1 MPKISALPPLATAAD
16 DDEAPIVDTS
26 VTTTK
31 KWTLAL
37 LKTYLQ
43 SAVAW
48 INTAAM
54 LATNVV
60 TGSKLATD
68 AILLGRSTSLGG
80 SSTSTSFATATNGSI
95 AVTVPAGGRSVLIQV
110 CISVGSDALLDWRIR
125 RGGATTISSGRAP
138 LHPTGG
144 WTETV
149 TCLAID
155 VAPTAGAQTY
165 TFEFA
170 RATGAGTV
178 AIGGGHMVVTL
189 V

>member
-1 MPKISALPPLATAAD
+1 MPKISALPPMSSPD
-16 DDEAPIVDTS
+16 GDDEAPIVDDS
-26 VTTTK
+26 VSTTK
-31 KWTLAL
+31 KFTLTL
-37 LKTYLQ
+37 LKTWFQGLA
-43 SAVAW
+43 SW

-54 LATNVV
+54 FADNVI
-60 TGSKLATD
+60 TGSKLATT
-68 AILLGRSTSLGG
+68 AILLGRTTSLGG

-95 AVTVPAGGRSVLIQV
+95 AVTVPAGGRSVKIDV
-110 CISVGSDALLDWRIR
+110 TISVGSDALLDWRIR
-125 RGGATTISSGRAP
+125 RGGSTTLNSGRAP

-149 TCLAID
+149 TCFAID
-155 VAPTAGAQTY
+155 VAPSAGAQTY

-170 RATGAGTV
+170 RATGSGTV